1 MDGGESL
8 RGEGLGEVGKGSVGG
23 GGGMGKSAS
32 RPRPLCTE
40 DMWMLG

>member
-8 RGEGLGEVGKGSVGG
+8 RGEGLGEFGKGSV

-32 RPRPLCTE
+32 RPRSLCTE
-40 DMWMLG
+40 YMWMLG

>member
-1 MDGGESL
+1 VDGGESL
-8 RGEGLGEVGKGSVGG
+8 RGEGLGKFGKGSV